1 MFDKLFSRFR
11 SPGNAPSVSTSSAE
25 PPSAVLV
32 AVGPLVEGIPAG
44 YDEVMHEGTAVP
56 AYPERGMPAPAVPP
70 EQLLASQKK
79 LIDLLHQV
87 SSFSR
92 ADFNE
97 YVIPCILNYAKFV
110 HLLPASE
117 TQHHCGQGGL
127 FKHGLEVAVNAS
139 LASESRVFAFDHWAS
154 ERRDLVP
161 RWRMCALL
169 GGMIHD
175 MGKPI
180 SDVGAIDTT
189 GTLIWNPHASSLY
202 DWLVANKVAEY
213 YIYWRPG
220 ARHKRHEVFNTAM
233 INRIIAPRTVQ
244 WITKHGGREP
254 LEALIVALSGTP
266 APTNP
271 LYDLIKKADSK
282 SVERDI
288 KEARIR
294 MAASGHGGSTGVA
307 MRISRCMH
315 DQIQTGAWHINRL
328 GSPVWYTDQGVFVM
342 QDGFDV
348 VAQILRDKGDN
359 SIPRDRQTLVESLAD
374 WGFVHT
380 NVQPVGEPLLTWEVQ
395 IDAFDRAK
403 PAPFRSKMI
412 WLSNTEILPRDLIPP
427 EPLAVKF
434 IEAAD
439 QKPGL
444 QVSQSAAPAAAADP
458 QASSPSPPAAVPT
471 PAATEA
477 GSLQAPQPSTT
488 AAKHSPDTPSGTPA
502 QGKLSAPQG
511 KASTAPPKGKRP
523 RKAPGSDEESS
534 WSADELANA
543 AGPIDG
549 SDSDRL
555 HWSPVEAF
563 EANGRVDLLQMDEAH
578 AGTVEVRDRANEP
591 DPRDE
596 MMISARREHNS
607 RWPPTNPDQA
617 SAFFQNEGTEGQ
629 IILALCGRVT
639 AGDLIEGEHLWDIG
653 DKIHFRFPEAFE
665 GLGIADTEIR
675 DMLEA
680 KGWTERD
687 SSTPTRSTV
696 ALVIANGRKA
706 VTLRITEHLSVA
718 VQLLLPARTAG
729 AQISSQGKS
738 ESKRVLPMGPYI
750 DADMA
755 GAIKDRVTPHADDSP
770 LVRLCFNDFAV
781 AHAEEIDRDVPN
793 LSSAEIHECLQI
805 FTKQHRLTSGKW
817 LAFHLVRGDN
827 PWGVKGESQT
837 AFTYNPA
844 YRLDLDQAERTR
856 RGIYG

>member
-11 SPGNAPSVSTSSAE
+11 SHANAPSVTTSAAE

-44 YDEVMHEGTAVP
+44 YEEVLHEGSVVP
-56 AYPERGMPAPAVPP
+56 AYPERGMPAPSVPP
-70 EQLLASQKK
+70 EQLLASQQK
-79 LIDLLHQV
+79 LINLLHQV

-92 ADFNE
+92 ADFDE
-97 YVIPCILNYAKFV
+97 FVIPCIHNYAKFV

-117 TQHHCGQGGL
+117 SQHHCGQGGL

-180 SDVGAIDTT
+180 SDVGAIDTS
-189 GTLIWNPHASSLY
+189 GSLIWNPHASSLY
-202 DWLVANKVAEY
+202 DWLLANKITEY

-288 KEARIR
+288 KESRIR

-380 NVQPVGEPLLTWEVQ
+380 NVQPVGEPLLTWDVQ
-395 IDAFDRAK
+395 IDALDRAK

-434 IEAAD
+434 IGAAD

-444 QVSQSAAPAAAADP
+444 QVPQNPVPSSSAAV
-458 QASSPSPPAAVPT
+458 PPAAVSSSPT
-471 PAATEA
+471 
-477 GSLQAPQPSTT
+477 
-488 AAKHSPDTPSGTPA
+488 
-502 QGKLSAPQG
+502 SAPQAAADAG
-511 KASTAPPKGKRP
+511 SASPSNGAQAASPAPETTAEPTPVEPQRSGPAKASAQAGKGKRT
-523 RKAPGSDEESS
+523 RKETAPEPESS
-534 WSADELANA
+534 WSADDLANA
-543 AGPIDG
+543 AAPID
-549 SDSDRL
+549 DDDRH
-555 HWSPVEAF
+555 HWDAVEDL
-563 EANGRVDLLQMDEAH
+563 EHQGRVDLLQMDAPQ
-578 AGTVEVRDRANEP
+578 AVQVEVRDRANEP

-596 MMISARREHNS
+596 MILSARRDHNS
-607 RWPPTNPDQA
+607 RWPPTTPDQA
-617 SAFFQNEGTEGQ
+617 STFFQAEGTEGQ
-629 IILALCGRVT
+629 IILALCGRVR
-639 AGDLIEGEHLWDIG
+639 AGDLVEGEHLWDIA

-665 GLGIADTEIR
+665 GLGISDTEIR
-675 DMLEA
+675 EMLEV

-687 SSTPTRSTV
+687 PSTPTRSTV
-696 ALVIANGRKA
+696 ALVVANGRKA

-729 AQISSQGKS
+729 ALVPPAGKS
-738 ESKRVLPMGPYI
+738 EPKRVLPMGPYI

-755 GAIKDRVTPHADDSP
+755 GAIKDRVTPNVEDSP
-770 LVRLCFNDFAV
+770 LVRLCFNDFAMTQ
-781 AHAEEIDRDVPN
+781 AEELDTEVEALTP
-793 LSSAEIHECLQI
+793 AQIHDCLQI

-817 LAFHLVRGDN
+817 LAYHLVRGEN

-837 AFTYNPA
+837 AFTFNPA